1 MFQPDAPPVW
11 TVTDLTGYI
20 RDLLESDYN
29 LQDVWIS
36 GEISNLSQP
45 RSGHLYFTLKDSN
58 ASVRCV
64 MWRNSVARLRFLPRD
79 GDAFEA
85 HGKVS
90 VYEASGQYQL
100 YVDALRPL
108 GEGIL
113 FQEFLRIKAKLEAEG
128 LFDPER
134 KRALPAWPKQI
145 GLVTSPTGA
154 ALQDML
160 NTFRRRYPLV
170 QVTLTPTLVQ
180 GEEAPAQIIQ
190 AIVTQNE
197 VVQPDVIIIA
207 RGGGSIEDL
216 WAFNDEFVA
225 RAIAG
230 SRIPTITGVGH
241 ETDFTLADFAADLRA
256 PTPTAAAE
264 LATPNREDLNQAVAD
279 RLHDLAE
286 SLLMLVSDKRWDLVE
301 LSNRLRSRSPEFRIR
316 TGRQRLDDLSYRLDL
331 SIAHLLR
338 LEKALLNGTTVRLRA
353 LSPLAILERGYA
365 VVSKSDGKI
374 IRSKTQVQVGDMLN
388 VQVSDGDFNVRAEK
402 DSQS

>member
-197 VVQPDVIIIA
+197 VVQPDVIIVA